1 MGATT
6 FHTSTIPAAVRI
18 DDVRLSGEESLSLS
32 REIGWRVGESF
43 ALWGYSGMTLGVAG
57 SYAVAL
63 SAAREALKIA
73 SEMDH
78 RQWITAARCIL
89 GNLYADLGDLEAAR
103 AELEGALELARRLGS
118 PYWVRSAAGWLA
130 SALIRAD
137 ALVDAAEVLREN
149 LTEETPRDTIAGR
162 LLWCA
167 AAELA
172 LARGEPACALDQI
185 NRLVEATPGACSRP
199 IARLELLRGRALTA
213 LGQHEAA
220 IAALTISREDAVW
233 SGARPLLWRIEVERG
248 RVFRARHLPKEEN
261 LAFASAQALIAE
273 LASGIL
279 DEALREQFLSY
290 ACGQL
295 PGAPSSPV
303 RNSRLRT
310 SRL

>member
-1 MGATT
+1 M
-6 FHTSTIPAAVRI
+6 
-18 DDVRLSGEESLSLS
+18 
-32 REIGWRVGESF
+32 
-43 ALWGYSGMTLGVAG
+43 
-57 SYAVAL
+57 
-63 SAAREALKIA
+63 
-73 SEMDH
+73 
-78 RQWITAARCIL
+78 
-89 GNLYADLGDLEAAR
+89 
-103 AELEGALELARRLGS
+103 
-118 PYWVRSAAGWLA
+118 RSAAGWLA

-295 PGAPSSPV
+295 PGAPSSPGPKLPAANESPLTERELQVAALLTSGLTNREMGERLFLSEWTIATHV
-303 RNSRLRT
+303 RNILAKLDLT
-310 SRL
+310 SRAQIAAWAASRGIGPEI